1 VKEKKLKILTNVLGS
16 GYRTN
21 NEYLFKCPYCEH
33 HKRKFSVNLEKGYY
47 KCWVC
52 DTRGKNLYRVV
63 RRFGTNHDKSQW
75 RDFTSEIDFDQLEDL
90 FAEKIEEKQILEMPE
105 GFVSLANRDVPPTG
119 FAARNYLRNRGISRQ
134 DIVWWKMG
142 YCSGG
147 EYEGR
152 IIIPSFDEEGDLNYF
167 ISRSYD
173 RSYYPKYKNPPASK
187 NIIFNDLFVDWSS
200 DIVLVEGIF
209 DAIIAGRN
217 AVPILG
223 STLNEHSLLLR
234 RIIKEDAG
242 VYIALDPD
250 AKKKELEII
259 KTLLDF
265 DIEVWKVDVGDNDDV
280 GSMSKEQFQKCLEN
294 ATLITPDNYL
304 LLTLA
309 MSV

>member
-1 VKEKKLKILTNVLGS
+1 MKDKKLKILINVLGAP
-16 GYRTN
+16 YRTN
-21 NEYLFKCPYCEH
+21 NEFLFKCPYCDH
-33 HKRKFSVNLEKGYY
+33 YKRKFSVNLNKGYY

-52 DTRGKNLYRVV
+52 DTRGKNLYRVI
-63 RRFGTNHDKSQW
+63 RRFGTHRDKAQW
-75 RDFTSEIDFDQLEDL
+75 RDLTSEINYDRLEDL
-90 FAEKIEEKQILEMPE
+90 FADKIEEKQILNMPE
-105 GFVSLANRDVPPTG
+105 GFVSLARRDVPPTG
-119 FAARNYLRNRGISRQ
+119 FAARNYLRKRGISKE

-142 YCSGG
+142 YCTSG

-152 IIIPSFDEEGDLNYF
+152 IIIPSFDEEGDLSYF

-173 RSYYPKYKNPPASK
+173 SSFYPKYKNPPASK

-223 STLNEHSLLLR
+223 STLNEDSVLLR
-234 RIIKEDAG
+234 KIVKEDAG
-242 VYIALDPD
+242 VYVALDPD
-250 AKKKELEII
+250 AKKKELQII

-265 DIEVWKVDVGDNDDV
+265 DIEVWKVDIGDASDV
-280 GSMSKEQFQKCLEN
+280 GSMRKDHFQKSLEN